1 PFGRESRAAT
11 MRLPRVGASSTS
23 GRGDSVDY
31 REGDNTAVFDWE
43 FGAPPALA
51 LIFGADAEAWDR
63 RYPWRLG
70 GKRKSTT
77 SSRKRWC
84 VSRLQG
90 MGLQSI
96 LIPAP

>member
-1 PFGRESRAAT
+1 MGLDFPAAT
-11 MRLPRVGASSTS
+11 IRLPRGEAISTS
-23 GRGDSVDY
+23 GRGGSVYY

-51 LIFGADAEAWDR
+51 LIFGANAEAWDR